1 MWVSSSRKNDKF
13 RHIKNSTMISLN
25 FLTFWLWMKNLI
37 KLSQKEHLVIVCTYL
52 GEKKSDK
59 IRHVKNSW
67 KRNNVHWFLRI
78 SKFFDVS
85 GFVKNLSQKWYA
97 IILDVYGENTRNDDF
112 CGFLIFWL
120 LWSFIEE
127 SAAKMISKGQL
138 ISKCLFGVF
147 YLSVFTFFQKT
158 NENKSTSS
166 KVEFV
171 GSFFGRN
178 VGLKKSF
185 RICLTFNSYN
195 R

>member
-1 MWVSSSRKNDKF
+1 MISLNVLVLMKNLTMWVSSSRKNDKF

-127 SAAKMISKGQL
+127 SATKMISKG
-138 ISKCLFGVF
+138 SVNFEMSFWCLHF
-147 YLSVFTFFQKT
+147 LPK
-158 NENKSTSS
+158 NERKQVD
-166 KVEFV
+166 K
-171 GSFFGRN
+171 
-178 VGLKKSF
+178 
-185 RICLTFNSYN
+185 
-195 R
+195 